1 MSSLLAP
8 ESDPRSDSDI
18 VVATL
23 ADREQFGVLIERYE
37 AKLRRYI
44 ARLGVRE
51 AEDQAD
57 VLQETFIKA
66 YRNLNSF
73 DQSLAFSSWIY
84 RIAHNEAM
92 TWFRRR
98 RVRPEGN
105 LVAEGDEVLEIIAS
119 NQDSPEVSFDKAV
132 NAAVVSEALG
142 KLDPKYREVLVLR
155 FFEHKEY
162 EEISD
167 ILQIPIGS
175 VGTLIHRGKKQLF
188 SVLNPDTVRI

>member
-1 MSSLLAP
+1 MP
-8 ESDPRSDSDI
+8 ELPVSDQRSDSDI

-44 ARLGVRE
+44 ARLGIRE
-51 AEDQAD
+51 VDDQAD

-105 LVAEGDEVLEIIAS
+105 LVAESDEVLELIAS
-119 NQDSPEVSFDKAV
+119 SADSPEVQFDQGL
-132 NAAVVSEALG
+132 NAAAVTAALAQ
-142 KLDPKYREVLVLR
+142 LDPKYREVLVLR

-175 VGTLIHRGKKQLF
+175 VGTLIHRGKKQLY
-188 SVLNPDTVRI
+188 SVLNPDAVRI

>member
-1 MSSLLAP
+1 MNPSPSSEHNQIDVALV
-8 ESDPRSDSDI
+8 I
-18 VVATL
+18 ATL
-23 ADREQFGVLIERYE
+23 GDPEQFGFLIERYE

-44 ARLGVRE
+44 ARLGVRSSD
-51 AEDQAD
+51 DQAD

-73 DQSLAFSSWIY
+73 DQTLSFSSWLY

-105 LVAEGDEVLEIIAS
+105 LVVDSDEILALLGNDQLPSDVVFDQRINAEQVAAALETIDE
-119 NQDSPEVSFDKAV
+119 
-132 NAAVVSEALG
+132 
-142 KLDPKYREVLVLR
+142 KYRQVLVLR
-155 FFEHKEY
+155 YFEHKEY

-167 ILQIPIGS
+167 ILKIPIGS
-175 VGTLIHRGKKQLF
+175 VGTLIHRGKKQLQR
-188 SVLNPDTVRI
+188 VLNPQAVRI